1 MLPNKIHFGVIVRG
15 HVAEMH
21 EMPFPKI
28 GSTDIVV
35 KLKANNICTT
45 DYQQWMGLRDHQG
58 FPMAAGHECAG
69 CIEAVGEEVYSQFK
83 PGMQVATMNPFCG
96 VCDACRNGHTG
107 DCQNMPFHSSIGAD
121 GYYGG
126 YKRFADYVVM
136 DQKLIVPIDNSI
148 PPAEAGFLEPVSTVV
163 QGAHKVGIR
172 PMEDV
177 AIIGAGTM
185 GLVNAQVAK
194 AFGARVMISDISP
207 KKIARAKEMGVDV
220 IDAKHE
226 DPVQAVKELT
236 GGKGADTVIAAVG
249 STLAYKQGYD
259 MLKHF
264 RGKMLIFPAGFP
276 KPVLEVEP
284 NELHYRKLELIGTVG
299 SDLSDWY
306 EAATLISKR
315 LIDCSYSLE
324 GKYIPLRE
332 IQKAYEAAATP
343 DSYRVTVDLQSI

>member
-1 MLPNKIHFGVIVRG
+1 
-15 HVAEMH
+15 
-21 EMPFPKI
+21 
-28 GSTDIVV
+28 
-35 KLKANNICTT
+35 
-45 DYQQWMGLRDHQG
+45 
-58 FPMAAGHECAG
+58 
-69 CIEAVGEEVYSQFK
+69 
-83 PGMQVATMNPFCG
+83 
-96 VCDACRNGHTG
+96 
-107 DCQNMPFHSSIGAD
+107 
-121 GYYGG
+121 
-126 YKRFADYVVM
+126 
-136 DQKLIVPIDNSI
+136 
-148 PPAEAGFLEPVSTVV
+148 
-163 QGAHKVGIR
+163 
-172 PMEDV
+172 
-177 AIIGAGTM
+177 
-185 GLVNAQVAK
+185 
-194 AFGARVMISDISP
+194 
-207 KKIARAKEMGVDV
+207 MGVDV

-226 DPVQAVKELT
+226 DTVQAVKELT

-315 LIDCSYSLE
+315 LINCSYSLE
-324 GKYIPLRE
+324 GKHIPLRE